1 MINKMR
7 SASGLALFSGI
18 SLGVALTAVSA
29 PDAQAQRYEL
39 SGREVAVYNLA
50 GQIEVRS
57 GSGSAVVVEIT
68 RGGSDADQ
76 LVIETGEID
85 DRQTLRIIYPDD
97 RIVYPEMGRGSSTEI
112 RVREDGT
119 FSDSDWD
126 RGWRSRGDRVRI
138 SGRGS
143 GLEAYADLTI
153 SVPQGQEISVYLGAG
168 DASVTNVDGTIRMDT
183 HSAPVNASGVR
194 GSLVVDVGSGHVDV
208 RDTEGDIDLDTGSGA
223 VEVSNVSGDFLLIDT
238 GSGSVTASDVTS
250 SDLNIDTG
258 SGRIRAS
265 RVNASD
271 IRLDTGSG
279 SVELSVTNEPQ
290 HIEIDTGS
298 GGVTLTVPES
308 YGARVEIDTGS
319 GGIEL
324 EMPIT
329 MRRWQRDHVNGTIGD
344 GGGTLLID
352 TGSGSVR
359 ILQGR

>member
-1 MINKMR
+1 MISQKR
-7 SASGLALFSGI
+7 SAVGATLSI
-18 SLGVALTAVSA
+18 SLGFALTAVLT
-29 PDAQAQRYEL
+29 PQVEAQRYEL

-50 GQIEVRS
+50 GRVEVEA
-57 GSGSAVVVEIT
+57 GSGSAVVVEIA
-68 RGGSDADQ
+68 RGGADANQ
-76 LVIETGEID
+76 LAIETGELD
-85 DRQTLRIIYPDD
+85 GRQTLRVIYPDD
-97 RIVYPEMGRGSSTEI
+97 RIVYPELGRGSRTEI

-126 RGWRSRGDRVRI
+126 SGWRSRGDRVRI
-138 SGRGS
+138 SGSGS
-143 GLEAYADLTI
+143 GLEAYADVTI
-153 SVPQGQEISVYLGAG
+153 SVPQGQQISVYLGAG
-168 DASVTNVDGTIRMDT
+168 EAFVTNVDGTIRMDT

-194 GSLVVDVGSGHVDV
+194 GSLIVDVGSGHVDV
-208 RDTEGDIDLDTGSGA
+208 RDAEGDVNLDTGSGA
-223 VEVSNVSGDFLLIDT
+223 VEVSNVSGSSLLIDT
-238 GSGSVTASDVTS
+238 GSGSVTASDITS
-250 SDLNIDTG
+250 GDINIDTG

-265 RVNASD
+265 RVSATD

-279 SVELSVTNEPQ
+279 SVDLSVTNEPQ

-324 EMPIT
+324 DMPIT

>member
-1 MINKMR
+1 MTNQKQCAGR
-7 SASGLALFSGI
+7 GALPLGLALGF
-18 SLGVALTAVSA
+18 ALTTVAA
-29 PDAQAQRYEL
+29 PNAQAQRYEI
-39 SGREVAVYNLA
+39 SGQDVAIYNLA

-57 GSGSAVVVEIT
+57 GSGSAVVVELT

-76 LVIETGEID
+76 LAVETGEIG
-85 DRQTLRIIYPDD
+85 DRQTLRVIYPDD
-97 RIVYPEMGRGSSTEI
+97 RIVYPEMSRGSRTEI
-112 RVREDGT
+112 RVRDNGT
-119 FSDSDWD
+119 FSDSEWD
-126 RGWRSRGDRVRI
+126 SGWRRSGDRVRI
-138 SGRGS
+138 SGSGS

-153 SVPQGQEISVYLGAG
+153 SVPQGQGISVYLGAG
-168 DASVTNVDGTIRMDT
+168 EAFVTNVNGTIRVDT
-183 HSAPVNASGVR
+183 HSAPVSASGVQ
-194 GSLVVDVGSGHVDV
+194 GALMVDVGSGHVDV
-208 RDTEGDIDLDTGSGA
+208 RDAEGEVNLDTGSGS
-223 VEVSNVSGDFLLIDT
+223 VEVSNISGSSLMIDT
-238 GSGSVTASDVTS
+238 GSGSVTASDVTTTE
-250 SDLNIDTG
+250 LNIDTG
-258 SGRIRAS
+258 SGRIRARQVS
-265 RVNASD
+265 ASD

-344 GGGTLLID
+344 GSGTLLID

-359 ILQGR
+359 ILQGP